1 MFREFSHNVTISLR
15 LLTRNKV
22 YTTINLSGL
31 VLGLTVSF
39 ILLIF
44 AINEVSYNKCF
55 SSAGR
60 IYRVI
65 SKDNNGNQLAMGPY
79 VLKPL
84 LQNYFPA
91 IERSARFVNLNYTVG
106 EVTLNRS
113 GVYRSIP
120 GFFCA
125 DQDLTAILEL
135 KIIRGS
141 RQDYMSHSYDV
152 IISDKSAHKYFPS
165 ACPIGKTIEIKINN
179 LLYSLTVS
187 GVFQD
192 LPWNSTFQPEFI
204 ATTGFCKE
212 VMRRIYPDP
221 DAEFSSINDY
231 SFETMVLLK
240 KNAQITD
247 LETRLPAFRRA
258 IKFDQGSFI
267 FQNFRDTY
275 LNSDNIQ
282 NDFIAKGSRQNL
294 FIYLSLSLFILI
306 LASVNYSM
314 LSAARSTLRFK
325 EIGVRKVLGAS
336 GRNLRRQLLT
346 ESVMLT
352 IVAFPLSLLLL
363 GLIDPVVEQYFGYNI
378 HLDSTSLL
386 PYLFISATISV
397 LIGLISG
404 LYVALYLSSL
414 DPVIALKSNYI
425 IYKKISF
432 SKIFIVFQI
441 FITLILFIGLVNVY
455 LQIRLC
461 FADEKG
467 INRQNLLI
475 ASFNDDENRIYHLIR
490 HDVQQCGFVSS
501 VTGASIQ
508 IPANDSRKVPIAIP
522 NHKDPCEFEVLT
534 VDYSFFETLGAKFA
548 SGGDFRVG
556 DTANSSSIVINEE
569 GARLIG
575 YQPLTN
581 NQISQFRIIGVVRD
595 FNIHSLYKKIAPM
608 IFKLQPGAC
617 NTMIIKYKSGKE
629 SELLGIM
636 NKRWNSIVPDIQLDY
651 KFFDQQLNVLYIK
664 EQNFGRV
671 VGTFTLLAF
680 IITGMGLFGLAML
693 IVERRMKEMSIR
705 KVYGASPSSIVYLI
719 QKEFILY
726 ILIAALMAIPLAWY
740 FLTLW
745 LGQFYYRIALHWYL
759 FLFSVVVVGVF
770 VSVILFVKTLRILR
784 ESPASALKYE

>member
-22 YTTINLSGL
+22 YTTINLAGL

-44 AINEVSYNKCF
+44 AINEVSFNKCYTN
-55 SSAGR
+55 AGR

-65 SKDNNGNQLAMGPY
+65 NRDNSGNQLAIGPY

-84 LQNYFPA
+84 LLSYFPE
-91 IERSARFVNLNYTVG
+91 IEKSARLVNLNYSLG
-106 EVTLNRS
+106 EVTINRS
-113 GVYRSIP
+113 GVYRSIQ

-125 DQDLTAILEL
+125 DQEVTGILEM

-141 RQDYMSHSYDV
+141 QHHFMRHPHDV
-152 IISDKSAHKYFPS
+152 IISNNSAHKYFPS
-165 ACPIGKTIEIKINN
+165 ASPIGKSIEVKINN
-179 LLYSLTVS
+179 QLYSLTVS

-192 LPWNSTFQPEFI
+192 LPWNSTFQADII
-204 ATTGFCKE
+204 ATPGFCKE
-212 VMRRIYPDP
+212 VMRQIYPDP
-221 DAEFSSINDY
+221 EAELASINDY
-231 SFETMVLLK
+231 SFETMVLLR
-240 KNAQITD
+240 KNAHIGA
-247 LETRLPAFRRA
+247 LESRLPAFCKA
-258 IKFDQGSFI
+258 IKFDQGSFS

-275 LNSDNIQ
+275 LHSGNIQ
-282 NDFIAKGSRQNL
+282 NDFIAKGSTQNL
-294 FIYLSLSLFILI
+294 FVYLSLSLFILI

-336 GRNLRRQLLT
+336 GRNLRNQLLT
-346 ESVMLT
+346 ESVLLT
-352 IVAFPLSLLLL
+352 LVAFPLSLLLL
-363 GLIDPVVEQYFGYNI
+363 GLIDPVVEQYFGYRI

-386 PYLFISATISV
+386 PYLFISATLSV
-397 LIGLISG
+397 LIGLVSG

-425 IYKKISF
+425 IYKKVSL

-441 FITLILFIGLVNVY
+441 LITLVLFIGLVHVY

-461 FADEKG
+461 FTNEQG
-467 INRQNLLI
+467 INQQNLLI
-475 ASFNDDENRIYHLIR
+475 ASFNPDENRIYRLIK
-490 HDVQQCGFVSS
+490 HDVQQGRFVSS

-508 IPANDSRKVPIAIP
+508 IPANDSRKVTIAMP
-522 NHKDPCEFEVLT
+522 NRKEGYEFEVLT
-534 VDYSFFETLGAKFA
+534 VDYNFFETLGAKFV
-548 SGGDFRVG
+548 SGGDFRPG
-556 DTANSSSIVINEE
+556 DPANAKSAVINEE

-581 NQISQFRIIGVVRD
+581 NQISRYKIIGVVRD
-595 FNIHSLYKKIAPM
+595 FNIHSLYKKIAPTL
-608 IFKLQPGAC
+608 FKLQPEAC
-617 NTMIIKYKSGKE
+617 NNMIIKYKSGNE
-629 SELLGIM
+629 SELLDIM
-636 NKRWNSIVPDIQLDY
+636 NKRWNSIVPDIPLEY

-671 VGTFTLLAF
+671 VGIFTLLAF

-705 KVYGASPSSIVYLI
+705 KVFGATPGSIVYLI
-719 QKEFILY
+719 QKEFIVY
-726 ILIAALMAIPLAWY
+726 ILIAALVAIPLAWY
-740 FLTLW
+740 FLSLW
-745 LGQFYYRIALHWYL
+745 LGQFYYRIGLHWYM
-759 FLFSVVVVGVF
+759 FLFSVVVVGIF
-770 VSVILFVKTLRILR
+770 VSAILFIKTLRILR
-784 ESPASALKYE
+784 ENPANALKYE